1 MTEYVGF
8 MEQLR
13 ERRDQLLTESDWAVM
28 PDSPLSKSKKT
39 EWITYRKGLRDLPKN
54 GVPSSDDDPDDW
66 TNIVEGDGHWHEDT
80 DWPQKPE

>member
-13 ERRDQLLTESDWAVM
+13 SKRDKLLAESDWAAM
-28 PDSPLSKSKKT
+28 PDSPLSESKKA

-54 GVPSSDDDPDDW
+54 GVPSSDDDPADW
-66 TNIVEGDGHWHEDT
+66 TDIVEDDGHWHEDT